1 MDHVAHAAH
10 RAGSLAGAKIKKA
23 VSQVQEE
30 GYFEPIC
37 TERHLS
43 VRHYTWDAFRYVGDI
58 THLAALVLCI
68 AVVLRESGTDGVSFK
83 THLLFFIVFT
93 ARFLNIFFCEQSIY
107 LILYKVLLWTGT
119 LKIVILMWVL
129 GSREDKRD
137 TLPLVVVIV
146 PSFVVALVF
155 GVYSVEDHG
164 LIVEFLWIFSMYLE
178 SVAMLPQYIYCYRDT
193 DNSCPIVSSYVFA
206 MGGYRMVFGLS
217 WAYHYLVMPYYL
229 DMSSLISGV
238 LGIVFFCD
246 YLLFKVVKKSTL
258 SHCCISVDDTIRE
271 AEVAALDIVSGEPL
285 GTLPLVSPSGRIS
298 AETFGRPLSEVE
310 LSEVEFHHPFRRTS
324 GEAEEVIR

>member
-1 MDHVAHAAH
+1 MNHVASAAH

-23 VSQVQEE
+23 VNQAKEE

-68 AVVLRESGTDGVSFK
+68 VVVLRESGTDGVSFK
-83 THLLFFIVFT
+83 THLLSLIVFT

-129 GSREDKRD
+129 GSGQDKRD
-137 TLPLVVVIV
+137 TLPLLVVLV
-146 PSFVVALVF
+146 PSFIVALVF
-155 GVYSVEDHG
+155 GAYSVEDHG

-193 DNSCPIVSSYVFA
+193 ENTCPIVSSYVFA

-246 YLLFKVVKKSTL
+246 YLLFKVARRSTL
-258 SHCCISVDDTIRE
+258 SHLCISVDDTIRE
-271 AEVAALDIVSGEPL
+271 AEEAAMDIVSGEPL
-285 GTLPLVSPSGRIS
+285 STLPLVGAAVGAQPERL
-298 AETFGRPLSEVE
+298 GRPVAEVE
-310 LSEVEFHHPFRRTS
+310 LSSDVACHPHPGGALRRPP
-324 GEAEEVIR
+324 